1 MIRTRLI
8 EDRGG
13 CVRKRVERVLFGLVG
28 APLLWKTR
36 TKVRGCHGYK
46 RVRRRGPRKLL
57 VTLEDSLSERRPQA
71 ERTRSPNGCKAQY
84 LGGWLGPFR
93 YRFAISPTITRGA
106 EYVRID

>member
-1 MIRTRLI
+1 MYAK
-8 EDRGG
+8 GWNA
-13 CVRKRVERVLFGLVG
+13 CYSGLVG

-36 TKVRGCHGYK
+36 SKVGVG
-46 RVRRRGPRKLL
+46 RRRGRVSRLDAGGPRKLL
-57 VTLEDSLSERRPQA
+57 VTLAGGRLSLSLSKRRPQA
-71 ERTRSPNGCKAQY
+71 GGTRSPNGCKAQY